1 MRKLVYHVAI
11 TADGFIARED
21 HSFDCFLN
29 EGPHVDDYLASW
41 AGYGAVVMGR
51 RTYDIG
57 LKFGVTDPYPMMETY
72 VFSRTLK
79 ESPNPR
85 VKVIAEDAVGAI
97 RKLKAEE
104 GKPIYLA
111 GGGDF
116 AGMLI
121 AEGVVDELLIKLNP
135 LLLGAGIPLVSRLPA
150 HVNLTLLSTKVY
162 RNGVLLLQYAV
173 GHSAQAAGSV

>member
-1 MRKLVYHVAI
+1 MRKVVYHVAV
-11 TADGFIARED
+11 TVDGFIARED
-21 HSFDCFLN
+21 DSFDCFCN
-29 EGPHVDDYLASW
+29 EGPHVDEYVASF
-41 AGYGAVVMGR
+41 AGYGAVLMGR

-57 LKFGVTDPYPMMETY
+57 LKVGVTDPYPMMETY
-72 VFSRTLK
+72 VFSKTLK

-85 VKVIAEDAVGAI
+85 VKVIAEDAVGVV

-111 GGGDF
+111 GGGEL
-116 AGMLI
+116 AGMLL
-121 AEGVVDELLIKLNP
+121 AEGVVDEVLIKLNP
-135 LLLGAGIPLVSRLPA
+135 LLLGAGIPLVSKLPA

-173 GHSAQAAGSV
+173 R

>member
-21 HSFDCFLN
+21 HSFDCFVN
-29 EGPHVDDYLASW
+29 EGDHVTDYFASF
-41 AGYGAVVMGR
+41 AGYDAVLMGR

-57 LKFGVTDPYPMMETY
+57 LKLGVTDPYPMLDTY
-72 VFSRTLK
+72 VFSRSLK
-79 ESPNPR
+79 ESPHPR
-85 VKVIAEDAVGAI
+85 VKVVAEDAVGVV
-97 RKLKAEE
+97 RKLKAQE

-111 GGGDF
+111 GGGEF
-116 AGMLI
+116 AGMLL
-121 AEGVVDELLIKLNP
+121 AEGLVDELLLKLNP
-135 LLLGAGIPLVSRLPA
+135 LLLGTGIQVAPGLRN

-173 GHSAQAAGSV
+173 G